1 MEKVFEEI
9 LFTHSKCLKLC
20 SKKILFLKIMYLLVN
35 LISIVYPKHYLLVAM
50 IFINTTLLLI
60 LKLYRT
66 LIYVAV
72 MWILTALLISGI
84 CIFAG
89 TYTNRLLN
97 ILLYVYASTLALLFF
112 VSTTPPKQFVEL
124 TGLNPFTLAYLM
136 LRNVVEEIREIVVVS
151 KARGW
156 SNGLNPLNYVK
167 IIQNIVIGMSYR
179 IKSAEESLKS
189 RGLD

>member
-20 SKKILFLKIMYLLVN
+20 SKKILFLKIAYLLVN
-35 LISIVYPKHYLLVAM
+35 LTSIVYPKHYLLVTM

-112 VSTTPPKQFVEL
+112 ISTTPPKQLIEL

-136 LRNVVEEIREIVVVS
+136 LRNVVE
-151 KARGW
+151 
-156 SNGLNPLNYVK
+156 
-167 IIQNIVIGMSYR
+167 
-179 IKSAEESLKS
+179 
-189 RGLD
+189 